1 MAAVFNV
8 SSGKSFFLGG
18 ISITAWIVAVNFFV
32 FLISLILVYANPDF
46 IKYVALQP
54 NSAIQGEYL
63 WTLVT
68 SMFTHL
74 APWHLFVNML
84 SLLFVGSFVERI
96 IGKKRYI
103 WFYIIS
109 GLFAS
114 LFFILFSILFGNNPI
129 GQRFFG
135 SPEIFALGA
144 SGAIFGIAGL
154 LTILIPKMRVLVF
167 FIIPMKIWMAM
178 VFFLGFFWLL
188 SAYQGLPIGNSAH
201 FGGFVTGL
209 AYGLYLKYK
218 FPHKTKLI
226 REHFS

>member
-129 GQRFFG
+129 GQIFWKSGDICFG
-135 SPEIFALGA
+135 SLRSHIRNRGITDYFNSKNESPCIFHNSYENMDGYGFLPR
-144 SGAIFGIAGL
+144 IFLA
-154 LTILIPKMRVLVF
+154 
-167 FIIPMKIWMAM
+167 FICVSRTSHRKFCSFWRICHRFSLWPLFKI
-178 VFFLGFFWLL
+178 
-188 SAYQGLPIGNSAH
+188 
-201 FGGFVTGL
+201 
-209 AYGLYLKYK
+209 
-218 FPHKTKLI
+218 
-226 REHFS
+226 